1 MSEKIN
7 LNVSPYFDDFNE
19 DSNYTRVLFKPGT
32 SIQAREL
39 TTLQSTL
46 QNQVEKSSNAI
57 FFDGQIV
64 DSGEISYIS
73 SFDFILLEDN
83 FNGVPIENYIDQFE
97 NKVITG
103 QVSGVRAKILKVLK
117 RSESEKSR
125 NTLYIKYLSSSDDF
139 STSTFLDSENII
151 TETTVQTT
159 ITTFFQN
166 NSIARCISNQSIG
179 KSTGISIN
187 AGVVYVRGFFVK
199 FQSSLLILDQYS
211 TEPSYRIGFT
221 VTEKIIK
228 SLDDPSLNDNARGFS
243 NFSAPGADRLQITC
257 TFSKKLLTEKN
268 VDNFLEL
275 LKIEEGNIVSESRQ
289 KTSKLVEDELAR
301 RTYDESGDY
310 IVNDFNLSLRE
321 SLNNLVDKD
330 GFYFS
335 DEKTYNNNQ
344 PSDDLSVLS
353 VSPGKAFIRGYEI
366 EKISTTLF
374 DIKKARDTKEKT
386 NITLPI
392 NFGKSFKITNIEGN
406 LDVGINAYY
415 AEIRDRRKES
425 NHLNGSGSVIGNCRV
440 YDFKMLESYE
450 DDSSEGQLYF
460 YDLQFFT
467 KLIVSS
473 NITTYS
479 VGSQIKG
486 LSSGAIGYIRGT
498 DGLNNNPGGSDN
510 FLVYQISGSFLPGEK
525 YSINGVEDSRL
536 INNVI
541 EYGNS
546 NAKSIRM
553 VGSAR
558 TFTSDLDL
566 SNTINVNINNTFKI
580 TSASGAASTVTSSND
595 YFVGIVKVND
605 ILQYTNPGF
614 STVSYN
620 RVTGITT
627 VNNEIT
633 LAAIPSVAGV
643 CVGSLPTSDIEVSD
657 LVIARSEVEQ
667 GDDSGLY
674 SSLPNNLI
682 SDIDIDSSTL
692 RIRKQY
698 SVSIS
703 NNAGTVNEGSSN
715 LAFLPFSNDR
725 YLLQYSDGTIEKLN
739 SNKIIISGDS
749 RTLTF
754 RSLDK
759 ATDSTAKLI
768 ATLTKSSLKNT
779 TKIIR
784 KCESVTI
791 TDSTLAIS
799 GTGANTLNDGLSY
812 DSSGKYGIRIQDDEI
827 SLNYPEVIT
836 VRGVFESSTTGNP
849 KVPTIQ
855 LSNSQDLSES
865 ITGEEFYGETSKSVG
880 VVLPSLTGQSNTSS
894 KINFVFAND
903 RIFIKGEKV
912 IFKSSGITGTV
923 SNVTFG
929 DKDIKNEYVLNNG
942 QKDDFYD
949 YSRLVKKNTSDYV
962 PTRRLL
968 VIYDRYDNT
977 GAVQDF
983 VNIDSYS
990 YVDYDRDIF
999 VYDGK
1004 RNSDI
1009 IDFRPRVTF
1018 YNKNTASYGPF
1029 HYLNRSFSK
1038 NNSSLTIVDDESI
1051 RLDYSFYV
1059 PRIDKLVLTKDGV
1072 FEYKY
1077 GISDLNPQQP
1087 LFDET
1092 SLDIATL
1099 YYPAYTFNTSDV
1111 KINISEHKRYTM
1123 KDLRNLESRVE
1134 NLELYTT
1141 LSLLESETNNLNI
1154 EDTLTGIDK
1163 FKSGFFVDS
1172 FINNTTQDLSSSAFS
1187 CSIDKKLGELRPPYY
1202 TTSLDLVV
1210 GSKSFLGIGT
1220 EANPDIDVSQAK
1232 DLESDNL
1239 QRTGN
1244 VVTLK
1249 YDQVNFKSQVSANSS
1264 IKVNSSNISNFSGNI
1279 KLYPS
1284 SDTWFDQT
1292 KYESLNDDV
1301 FDQFKYD
1308 KNETGPNTNFF
1319 DVEWDSWKNFWSGIV
1334 NSNKS
1339 KNINGNVKSYFWDYF
1354 EEGIVSKNDTS
1365 LISAITLNSDVN
1377 TKNLKTTN
1385 NKSFNK
1391 NVSPYMRR
1399 RNIAFDIDSLK
1410 PNTRFYSFIDNISID
1425 DLIVPKFIEIEM
1437 ISGTFTVG
1445 EDVLGFVEIGDRK
1458 GSVPNI
1464 NFRLASTNHMDGKY
1478 NNPTNVYAK
1487 NPYNNTDLQSAYS
1500 QTSTVLNV
1508 DTQSLSSIFI
1518 SKYYGQI
1525 QNGMILVGKSS
1536 GAQAKISDIR
1546 LISNREGIL
1555 QGVISI
1561 PKPNG
1566 LNKKFLTGKK
1576 TILFNSDKFNSAI
1589 SDSSFAEVIY
1599 ESSGFVPLS
1608 EGGSI
1613 SIRNS
1618 ILEKSNIK
1626 SNTSSNSF
1634 ITNVFENNEFQN
1646 NLLRN
1651 YNYANPLVQ
1660 TFVINEPSGI
1670 YLTSIDLY
1678 VKSKDSNLPLNIE
1691 IRPVKNNLPTSISVP
1706 FSKVSLLPSKITTST
1721 DSSSA
1726 TNFKFESPIYIQ
1738 SNQVYGVVIYSD
1750 SDEYEIYTSNFND
1763 VTSLDLIEGTTLNKS
1778 SSIGN
1783 LIIPNNVDID
1793 IEKNTNIKLSLYKAK
1808 FTTNSGALTLYNPN
1822 LDVGNNF
1829 RPLLQE
1835 DPFICFSRKNTISL
1849 DTLLTTVGVAT
1860 LGYQITQSNNE
1871 TATGI
1876 LVKTGGKVGLG
1887 TTTLTVS
1894 LVGTGLTPSSGS
1906 LSYSDVNF
1914 TSLTGNG
1921 SGLVGLVSVTNGS
1934 IDYVDVTNG
1943 GSGYL
1948 PNDVL
1953 TAEIGNTGTGFR
1965 FSVGIRTA
1973 IDKFILDDVQ
1983 GKFNTTGSLLIRNVS
1998 TGSTS
2003 LFTQTLTPTAVS
2015 DTSDNRDGLHMIV
2028 NHKNHFMHSTRNDVE
2043 LFGAETELPS
2053 LILSSEISE
2062 TDTTIQLN
2070 SVTNLSQFEGVG
2082 IGTTNPGYVKIDEEI
2097 IQYDSV
2103 SGNSLTDVTRGI
2115 DSTNAVT
2122 HKSGAL
2128 VKKYEMNGISLRRIN
2143 TRFNLSDVTTTK
2155 SNTGDAYYLK
2165 VGIDTNGTDR
2175 TGFVGL
2181 PRVSFTK
2188 NAPAGSNNVTSTQN
2202 IQFESVTPNIQIFV
2216 PTSCDINSS
2225 IRTITGTSDDGSEFS
2240 FSDNGFESLNLTGTN
2255 YFDSPRLVTSR
2266 INELEKL
2273 SNLPGRKSL
2282 TVRME
2287 FTSNDENV
2295 SPILDLD
2302 RCNLIFTSNL
2312 INKPISD
2319 LTSDQRVNSLNEDPH
2334 RCIYLTKQIDL
2345 NISANS
2351 LKVIFDAYKPSGS
2364 NIHVLYKLITENDD
2378 KNSDKFV
2385 LFPGYSNLD
2394 LLGNVI
2400 NLENSDGTSDKF
2412 VNFSQPEEFKEHV
2425 FTANNLE
2432 PFLGFVIK
2440 IIMTGTNSADVPRI
2454 KNLKGIALS

>member
-39 TTLQSTL
+39 TTLQTTL

-57 FFDGQIV
+57 FFDGQIIE
-64 DSGEISYIS
+64 SGEISYIS
-73 SFDFILLEDN
+73 SFDLILLEDN
-83 FNGVPIENYIDQFE
+83 FNGIPIENYIDQFE
-97 NKVITG
+97 NKIIKG

-117 RSESEKSR
+117 KSDSEKSR
-125 NTLYIKYLSSSDDF
+125 NTLYIKYLSSSSDF

-151 TETTVQTT
+151 TESTVTTS

-166 NSIARCISNQSIG
+166 NSIARCIFNQSVG
-179 KSTGISIN
+179 KSSGISIN
-187 AGVVYVRGFFVK
+187 EGVAYIRGFFVK
-199 FQSSLLILDQYS
+199 FTSSLLILDQYS
-211 TEPSYRIGFT
+211 TTPSYRVGFT
-221 VTEKIIK
+221 VIEKIVK
-228 SLDDPSLNDNARGFS
+228 SLDDSSLNDNARGFS
-243 NFSAPGADRLQITC
+243 NFSAPGADRLQIVC
-257 TFSKKLLTEKN
+257 TFSKKAINEKN
-268 VDNFLEL
+268 VNNFLEI
-275 LKIEEGNIVSESRQ
+275 LKIEDGKITSESKQ
-289 KTSKLVEDELAR
+289 GITKLVEDELAR

-310 IVNDFNLSLRE
+310 IVNEFNLSLRE

-335 DEKTYNNNQ
+335 EEKTYNNNK
-344 PSDDLSVLS
+344 PSDDLSILS
-353 VSPGKAFIRGYEI
+353 VSPGKAFVRGYEI
-366 EKISTTLF
+366 EKISNTLF
-374 DIKKARDTKEKT
+374 DVKKSRDSKEKN
-386 NITLPI
+386 NISLPI

-415 AEIRDRRKES
+415 AEIRDRRKET
-425 NHLNGSGSVIGNCRV
+425 NHLAGTGSVIGHCRI
-440 YDFKMLESYE
+440 YDFKLLESYE
-450 DDSSEGQLYF
+450 NDSTEGQLYF

-473 NITTYS
+473 NITSYS

-486 LSSGAIGYIRGT
+486 LSSGATGYIRGT
-498 DGLNNNPGGSDN
+498 DGLTNNPGGSDN
-510 FLVYQISGSFLPGEK
+510 FFVYQVSGKFLPGEK

-546 NAKSIRM
+546 NAKSLRM

-566 SNTINVNINNTFKI
+566 SNLVDVKLNNTFKI

-595 YFVGIVKVND
+595 FFVTSVKVND

-627 VNNEIT
+627 STNEIT
-633 LAAIPSVAGV
+633 LAAVPSVTGV
-643 CVGSLPTSDIEVSD
+643 CVGSLPTSDIEIPD
-657 LVIARSEVEQ
+657 LAIARTEVEK
-667 GDDSGLY
+667 GDDTGLY
-674 SSLPNNLI
+674 ASLPNNLI

-698 SVSIS
+698 NVSIS
-703 NNAGTVNEGSSN
+703 SNSGTVNEGSTN
-715 LAFLPFSNDR
+715 LSFLPFANGR
-725 YLLQYSDGTIEKLN
+725 YLLQFSDGTIEKLN
-739 SNKIIISGDS
+739 SNKVVISGDG

-759 ATDSTAKLI
+759 NSDSSAKLI
-768 ATLTKSSLKNT
+768 ATLVKSSLKNT
-779 TKIIR
+779 TKVIK
-784 KCESVTI
+784 KCESLVLN
-791 TDSTLAIS
+791 DSTLAIS
-799 GTGANTLNDGLSY
+799 GNGENTLNDGLTYNST
-812 DSSGKYGIRIQDDEI
+812 GKYGIRVQDNEI
-827 SLNYPEVIT
+827 CLNHSEVLN

-849 KVPTIQ
+849 KVPTIE
-855 LSNSQDLSES
+855 LSNSQDLTES
-865 ITGEEFYGETSKSVG
+865 IIGEEFYGETSKAVA
-880 VVLPSLTGQSNTSS
+880 VVLPSLTGQSNTST
-894 KINFVFAND
+894 KVNFVFVND

-912 IFKSSGITGTV
+912 VFKSSGITGTV

-929 DKDIKNEYVLNNG
+929 DKDIKNEYILDNG
-942 QKDDFYD
+942 QRDDYYD
-949 YSRLVKKNTSDYV
+949 YSRLIKKNTSDYV
-962 PTRRLL
+962 PTKRLL
-968 VIYDRYDNT
+968 VVYDRYDNT
-977 GAVQDF
+977 GTTQDF

-990 YVDYDRDIF
+990 YVDYERDLF
-999 VYDGK
+999 VYNGK

-1009 IDFRPRVTF
+1009 IDFRPRVSY
-1018 YNKNTASYGPF
+1018 YNKNTATYGPF
-1029 HYLNRSFSK
+1029 HYLNRSFAK
-1038 NNSSLTIVDDESI
+1038 NNSSVTVVDDESI
-1051 RLDYSFYV
+1051 TLDYSFYV

-1077 GISDLNPQQP
+1077 GSSDLNPQPP

-1092 SLDIATL
+1092 SLEIATL

-1111 KINISEHKRYTM
+1111 KMDISEHKRYTM

-1141 LSLLESETNNLNI
+1141 LSLLESETNNIKI
-1154 EDTLTGIDK
+1154 EDVLTGIDK

-1172 FINNTTQDLSSSAFS
+1172 FINNTVQDLSNPSFS

-1202 TTSLDLVV
+1202 TTSLDLIV

-1220 EANPDIDVSQAK
+1220 EADPDIDISQAK
-1232 DLESDNL
+1232 DLESDSL

-1249 YDQVNFKSQVSANSS
+1249 YNQVNFKSQTSANSS
-1264 IKVNSSNISNFSGNI
+1264 LKVNSSNISNFSGNV

-1284 SDTWFDQT
+1284 SDIWFDQT
-1292 KYESLNDDV
+1292 KYESLNDNT
-1301 FDQFKYD
+1301 FDQFKFD
-1308 KNETGPNTNFF
+1308 KDESGPNTNFF

-1334 NSNKS
+1334 NVEKS
-1339 KNINGNVKSYFWDYF
+1339 KNVNGSINSYFWDYSD
-1354 EEGIVSKNDTS
+1354 ESITSKNDKS
-1365 LISAITLNSDVN
+1365 LISSISLNSDVD
-1377 TKNLKTTN
+1377 TKNSKISN
-1385 NKSFNK
+1385 NRYFNK

-1399 RNIAFDIDSLK
+1399 RNIAFDINSVK
-1410 PNTRFYSFIDNISID
+1410 PNTRFYSFIDNISIAE
-1425 DLIVPKFIEIEM
+1425 LIVPKFIEIEM
-1437 ISGTFTVG
+1437 IAGAFTVG
-1445 EDVLGFVEIGDRK
+1445 EDVLGFVEIDDKKGD
-1458 GSVPNI
+1458 VPNI
-1464 NFRLASTNHMDGKY
+1464 NFRLASTNHMSGSYD
-1478 NNPTNVYAK
+1478 NPSKTYDK
-1487 NPYNNTDLQSAYS
+1487 NPYDDTVLQSTYS

-1508 DTQSLSSIFI
+1508 DIQSLSSMFI

-1525 QNGMILVGKSS
+1525 QTGMILVGKSS

-1546 LISNREGIL
+1546 LISNKEGIL

-1576 TILFNSDKFNSAI
+1576 TILFNSDKFNSPL
-1589 SDSSFAEVIY
+1589 SESSFAETIF

-1608 EGGSI
+1608 EGGII
-1613 SIRNS
+1613 SVRN
-1618 ILEKSNIK
+1618 IGVEKNDIK
-1626 SNTSSNSF
+1626 SNTVTNSF
-1634 ITNVFENNEFQN
+1634 VTNVYENNEFAN

-1660 TFVINEPSGI
+1660 TFVVSEPSGV

-1678 VKSKDSNLPLNIE
+1678 VKSKDSSLPLNIE
-1691 IRPVKNNLPTSISVP
+1691 IRPIKNNLPTSSSVP
-1706 FSKVSLLPSKITTST
+1706 FSKISLLPSEITTSI

-1726 TNFKFESPIYIQ
+1726 TNFKFDSPVYIQ
-1738 SNQVYGVVIYSD
+1738 SNQIYGIIIYSD

-1763 VTSLDLIEGTTLNKS
+1763 VTALDLIEGTTLNKS

-1783 LIIPNNVDID
+1783 LLIPNNVDLSV
-1793 IEKNTNIKLSLYKAK
+1793 EKNTNVKLSLYKSK

-1829 RPLLQE
+1829 RPKLQE
-1835 DPFICFSRKNTISL
+1835 DPFICLSRKNTITLDSL
-1849 DTLLTTVGVAT
+1849 ITTVGIAT
-1860 LGYQITQSNNE
+1860 LGYQVTQANNE

-1887 TTTLTVS
+1887 TTALTVS
-1894 LVGTGLTPSSGS
+1894 LVGTGLTPTSGTT
-1906 LSYSDVNF
+1906 SYADVNF
-1914 TSLTGNG
+1914 TTLTGNG

-1948 PNDVL
+1948 PNDVV

-1965 FSVGIRTA
+1965 FSVGIRTS

-1983 GKFNTTGSLLIRNVS
+1983 GKFNTTGNLMIRNVS
-1998 TGSTS
+1998 TGTTS
-2003 LFTQTLTPTAVS
+2003 LFIQTITPTAVS
-2015 DTSDNRDGLHMIV
+2015 DSSDDRDGLHMIV
-2028 NHKNHFMHSTRNDVE
+2028 NHRNHFMNSKRNDVE
-2043 LFGAETELPS
+2043 LFGAQTDIPS
-2053 LILSSEISE
+2053 LILSSDITE
-2062 TDTTIQLN
+2062 TDTSIQLN
-2070 SVTNLSQFEGVG
+2070 SISNLSQFEGIG
-2082 IGTTNPGYVKIDEEI
+2082 IGTTNAGYVKIDEELI
-2097 IQYDSV
+2097 KYKST
-2103 SGNSLTDVTRGI
+2103 SGTSLTDVTRGV
-2115 DSTNAVT
+2115 DSTKPVT

-2155 SNTGDAYYLK
+2155 SNTGDAYYVK

-2181 PRVSFTK
+2181 PRLSFTR
-2188 NAPAGSNNVTSTQN
+2188 NTSAGRNNVTSTQN
-2202 IQFESVTPNIQIFV
+2202 IQFESLKPNIQVFL
-2216 PTSCDINSS
+2216 PTSCNINSS
-2225 IRTITGTSDDGSEFS
+2225 IRTITGTSDGGTEFA
-2240 FSDNGFESLNLTGTN
+2240 FSDKGFEPLSLTGTT
-2255 YFDSPRLVTSR
+2255 YFDSPRLITSR
-2266 INELEKL
+2266 INELDRL
-2273 SNLPGRKSL
+2273 TNLPGRKSL

-2302 RCNLIFTSNL
+2302 RCNMIFTANL
-2312 INKPISD
+2312 INNPISD
-2319 LTSDQRVNSLNEDPH
+2319 FTSDNRVNSLSEDPNK
-2334 RCIYLTKQIDL
+2334 CIYLTKQIDL

-2351 LKVIFDAYKPSGS
+2351 LKVILDAYKPAGS
-2364 NIHVLYKLITENDD
+2364 NIRVLYKLITED
-2378 KNSDKFV
+2378 KDMNSDKFV
-2385 LFPGYSNLD
+2385 LFPGYSNID
-2394 LLGNVI
+2394 LLRNVI
-2400 NLENSDGTSDKF
+2400 NSEDSDGTSDVF
-2412 VNFSQPEEFKEHV
+2412 VNNSNPGEFKEHV

-2440 IIMTGTNSADVPRI
+2440 IIMTGTDSANVPKIR
-2454 KNLKGIALS
+2454 NLKGIALS